1 MLNISYLRLKL
12 MGIQPSQYI
21 KAMSVIVNKRH
32 RTLFVMSND
41 TKQLPSLNN
50 GEIKYSIFS

>member
-1 MLNISYLRLKL
+1 MLNISYLKL
-12 MGIQPSQYI
+12 MGIQPAQYKL
-21 KAMSVIVNKRH
+21 KAMLVIVNKRH